1 MATSS
6 AATVDEYLA
15 ELPPDRRESMQAVRN
30 LINDHLPAGYE
41 EGMQYGMIGWYVPLS
56 VFGDTYNAQ
65 PLAYVGL
72 ASQKRAM
79 SLYLNNAYGDAG
91 TDRRFREAWAASG
104 KKLAMGKSCV
114 RFRSVDH
121 LALEVIAD
129 TVAGTDVETFIA
141 QYRDARSG
149 S

>member
-1 MATSS
+1 MASS
-6 AATVDEYLA
+6 GAGTVDEYAA
-15 ELPPDRRESMQAVRN
+15 ELPADRREAVRAVRE
-30 LINDHLPAGYE
+30 LINRHSPAGNE

-56 VFGDTYNAQ
+56 VVGDTYNAQ

-72 ASQKRAM
+72 ASQKRAL

-114 RFRSVDH
+114 RFRSVDD
-121 LALEVIAD
+121 LALEVIAG